1 MLLPFVAPA
10 QVVAGIKLAAA
21 AAVAG
26 ALVWFGYWLGGLG
39 PRAELAQARTDH
51 AEQVAEWNQ
60 LAAKGAQRALDL
72 AAQWQRKADDARTAV
87 EDERERNAA
96 LSALIVRLDADR
108 ERLRGDLATYAA
120 GTGATDTVVACQARA
135 AALASLLAEGGELL
149 AEGGNLLA
157 ETARAHDDR
166 AADVRALIAAWPK
179 NRAEDH

>member
-1 MLLPFVAPA
+1 MLLPFVLPA
-10 QVVAGIKLAAA
+10 QALAGIKLAAA

-51 AEQVAEWNQ
+51 AEQVAEWNR
-60 LAAKGAQRALDL
+60 LAARGAQRALDL
-72 AAQWQRKADDARTAV
+72 TAQWQRKADDARTAL

-96 LSALIVRLDADR
+96 LAARIARLDADR

-120 GTGATDTVVACQARA
+120 GTGAADTVLACQARA
-135 AALASLLAEGGELL
+135 ATLAGLLAEGSDLL

-166 AADVRALIAAWPK
+166 AAEVRALVAAWPR
-179 NRAEDH
+179 NADRP